1 MKNIRSSL
9 KGRYF
14 ACQLNLFIPWEEPY
28 FFEIITVDQKT
39 ASNIPVERHCL
50 GYGLNHQNRHTRCHK
65 FNWGV
70 CEVKNE
76 NVQQYLIPRIYWVY
90 PKTIA

>member
-1 MKNIRSSL
+1 MKNIGSSL

-50 GYGLNHQNRHTRCHK
+50 GYGLNHQNIQDVTNSIEESAK
-65 FNWGV
+65 WKMKTFN
-70 CEVKNE
+70 NT
-76 NVQQYLIPRIYWVY
+76 LFLVY
-90 PKTIA
+90 IGYTPKQ